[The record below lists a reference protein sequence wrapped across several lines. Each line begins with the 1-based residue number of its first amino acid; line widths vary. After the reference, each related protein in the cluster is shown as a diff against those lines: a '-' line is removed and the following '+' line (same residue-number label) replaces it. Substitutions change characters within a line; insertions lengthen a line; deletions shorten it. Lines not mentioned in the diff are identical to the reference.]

1 MKIRTDYLGKYSV
14 SCPRTDQRTL
24 CEAGNSPLVETN
36 GGLGRVAGAGK
47 EGNMWTGKHPILDH
61 HVASLRKHLDREG
74 KHQAQQYS
82 RSSGADRTGG
92 PAPVEVSCNS
102 ALFIIG

>member
-1 MKIRTDYLGKYSV
+1 MNNDDSTDYLGKYSV
-14 SCPRTDQRTL
+14 SCPRTDQCTL

-47 EGNMWTGKHPILDH
+47 EGNMWTGKHPTLDH

-74 KHQAQQYS
+74 KHQAQQLKAWPKE
-82 RSSGADRTGG
+82 RVKQ
-92 PAPVEVSCNS
+92 PALDQDEK
-102 ALFIIG
+102 